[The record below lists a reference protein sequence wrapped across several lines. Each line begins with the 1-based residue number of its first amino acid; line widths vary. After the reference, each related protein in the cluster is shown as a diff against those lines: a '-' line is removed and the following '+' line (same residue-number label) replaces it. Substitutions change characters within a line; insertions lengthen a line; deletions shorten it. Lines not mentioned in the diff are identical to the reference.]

1 MYYLFTTVLILIVF
15 RYFNLIPSLSN
26 KFWRYVDYALIVIA
40 FVVLLSRIPP
50 FFSGIL
56 LSGVIFLAWKQDW
69 FKKLF

>member
-1 MYYLFTTVLILIVF
+1 MYYLFTSVLILIVF

-69 FKKLF
+69 FKKFF

>member
-1 MYYLFTTVLILIVF
+1 MYYLLTSVLILIVF

>member
-1 MYYLFTTVLILIVF
+1 M
-15 RYFNLIPSLSN
+15 SN

>member
-1 MYYLFTTVLILIVF
+1 MYYLFTSVLILIVF

-26 KFWRYVDYALIVIA
+26 KFWRYVDYAFIVVA

-69 FKKLF
+69 FKKFL

>member
-1 MYYLFTTVLILIVF
+1 MYYLLASVLVLIVF

-26 KFWRYVDYALIVIA
+26 KFWRYVDYVFTVAA

-56 LSGVIFLAWKQDW
+56 LSGVVFIFWKKGWLDK
-69 FKKLF
+69 FR

>member
-1 MYYLFTTVLILIVF
+1 MYYLFTSVLILIVF

-69 FKKLF
+69 FKKFL

>member
-1 MYYLFTTVLILIVF
+1 MYYLFTSVLILIVF

>member
-1 MYYLFTTVLILIVF
+1 MYYLFTSVLILIVF

-56 LSGVIFLAWKQDW
+56 LSE
-69 FKKLF
+69 